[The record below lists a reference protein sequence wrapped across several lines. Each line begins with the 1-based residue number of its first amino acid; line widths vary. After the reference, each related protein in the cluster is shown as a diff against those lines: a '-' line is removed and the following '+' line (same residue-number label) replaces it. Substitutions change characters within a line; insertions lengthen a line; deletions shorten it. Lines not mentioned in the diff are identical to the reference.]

1 MITLGGTGV
10 LVTRPPSSRAI
21 GYVSNRDV
29 YLSVTLA
36 WVLAALLVGVPFLL
50 EGTFGSLLDSTFEAI
65 SGFTTIGAT
74 LLSDVEAETP
84 SILFWRS

>member
-1 MITLGGTGV
+1 MIALGRTGV

-36 WVLAALLVGVPFLL
+36 WVLAALLGGVSFSLYYLL
-50 EGTFGSLLDSTFEAI
+50 HSRRRFDVVLDREVLWYVAI
-65 SGFTTIGAT
+65 IVASVFF
-74 LLSDVEAETP
+74 V
-84 SILFWRS
+84 